1 MNSSNVLIWNVRGV
15 NDRGHRDTVRKVV
28 VSCKPI
34 LICLQETKLA
44 LIDFHVMLSIFGR
57 DYRDFVYL
65 PAQGTRGG
73 ILVTWRDGVFG
84 VVDQWWVHQHSVFV
98 KLSVEDEPAWWFTG
112 VYGPSQDA
120 GKVAFLDELREV
132 RSECSGPWVL
142 AGDFNM
148 IYSSED
154 KNNTNLNRAMM
165 GRFRWL
171 VNDLELREMPLIGWR
186 YTWSNER
193 DSPTLVKLDR
203 VLCTSDWEDIFP
215 DCILQSQASEV
226 SDHCPLLL
234 GLRDGVRCAREAEIS
249 FREFLD

>member
-84 VVDQWWVHQHSVFV
+84 VVD
-98 KLSVEDEPAWWFTG
+98 
-112 VYGPSQDA
+112 
-120 GKVAFLDELREV
+120 
-132 RSECSGPWVL
+132 
-142 AGDFNM
+142 
-148 IYSSED
+148 
-154 KNNTNLNRAMM
+154 
-165 GRFRWL
+165 
-171 VNDLELREMPLIGWR
+171 
-186 YTWSNER
+186 
-193 DSPTLVKLDR
+193 
-203 VLCTSDWEDIFP
+203 
-215 DCILQSQASEV
+215 
-226 SDHCPLLL
+226 
-234 GLRDGVRCAREAEIS
+234 
-249 FREFLD
+249 